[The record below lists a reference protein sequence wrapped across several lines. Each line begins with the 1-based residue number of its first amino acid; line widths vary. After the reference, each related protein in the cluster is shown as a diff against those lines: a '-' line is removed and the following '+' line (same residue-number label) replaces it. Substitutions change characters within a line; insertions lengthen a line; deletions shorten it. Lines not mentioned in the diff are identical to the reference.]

1 MPGLVPGIHV
11 FTIGNE
17 KGVDGRDKPGHDEGE
32 GGRVTLAAAAIE
44 QDTFAANRARGRIAL
59 AVAAADGVTRR
70 TRVHEAGSLR
80 VRFPNTQAGL
90 EAVIVNTGGGMTGG
104 DDFTVDIDLG
114 AGARLV
120 AGTAAAEKI
129 YRSTGAD
136 TSVSVHLA
144 IGEGARLAWLPQETI
159 LFDRAR
165 LKRRID
171 IEIAED
177 ASLVMAE
184 AVLFGRAAMDETMR
198 EGVFAD
204 TWRLR
209 RGGRLV
215 FAENVRLDGDIAG
228 KLARPASAAGGIALA
243 TVLIAPAGD
252 TTLDAARSLN
262 FAGEAGISAWNGIAV
277 ARLVAPD
284 GAALRRDLV
293 AILAALGQGV
303 PRLWYQ

>member
-1 MPGLVPGIHV
+1 LTAGLQIVPPSL
-11 FTIGNE
+11 TLPR
-17 KGVDGRDKPGHDEGE
+17 KG
-32 GGRVTLAAAAIE
+32 GGDAPAQAGM
-44 QDTFAANRARGRIAL
+44 QSDTFAANRARGTIAL

-80 VRFPNTQAGL
+80 VRFPNTHDGL

-104 DDFTVDIDLG
+104 DDFTVDIDVG
-114 AGARLV
+114 EAARLV

-129 YRSTGAD
+129 YRSTGPD
-136 TSVSVHLA
+136 TGMAVRLSVGA
-144 IGEGARLAWLPQETI
+144 GARLAWLPQETI

-165 LKRRID
+165 LRRRID
-171 IEIAED
+171 VDLAED

-184 AVLFGRAAMDETMR
+184 AVLFGRAAMGEAMCD
-198 EGVFAD
+198 GFWAD
-204 TWRLR
+204 TWRVR

-215 FAENVRLDGDIAG
+215 FAENVRLDGDIAAR
-228 KLARPASAAGGIALA
+228 LARRAAANGAIALA
-243 TVLIAPAGD
+243 TVLIAPAD
-252 TTLDAARSLN
+252 DSLLAAVRALD

-293 AILAALGQGV
+293 AILAALGQNV
-303 PRLWYQ
+303 PRLWHQ